1 MLEKIRSLL
10 QQGEG
15 LKIEFKEAQGG
26 MPKSVY
32 ETVCAFSNTQGGEIL
47 LGVKDNGDVVGIA
60 PHQISQLKKDFANT
74 INNPAKNHPPLYLSI
89 EPIVF
94 EEKHILYINVP
105 ESAEVHRCC
114 NKIFV
119 RNEDGDY
126 DITSQQAQVAALYL
140 RKQTSY
146 SENQIFKYARLDDL
160 RQDLIAKARKMAV
173 IRDANHPWKE
183 LDDFEL
189 LKSAS
194 LYKRDVQ
201 TGEEGITLA
210 GLLLLGKDE
219 VIASVLPHFKTD
231 LIMRVKDIGRYD
243 DRDDVRTNLIDSYDR
258 IMAFVSKH
266 LPSPFYLEGTT
277 RLDIRNIIFR
287 EIAVNLLVHREYT
300 NHYPAK
306 LVIEKDR
313 IFTENGNKP
322 YIHGN
327 INPEMNTPYPKNPTI
342 ARFFKEIGLADE
354 LGSGVRKITQYAEAY
369 AGSQPILTDSDIF
382 RLEWKTNLFQDMK
395 SQEQDSSITVTDK
408 ASEQVSE
415 QASEQASRQ
424 VSGQVSEQALQII
437 TFCETPKSL
446 SEIMTFSQY
455 KSRGYFVD
463 RVLQPLINQGLIERT
478 FPNIPK
484 HPNQKY
490 KTKK

>member
-1 MLEKIRSLL
+1 MLEKIRNLL

-47 LGVKDNGDVVGIA
+47 LGVRDNGEVIGIA
-60 PHQISQLKKDFANT
+60 PNQICQLKKDFANT

-89 EPIVF
+89 EPVVF
-94 EEKHILYINVP
+94 EGKHILYINVP

-160 RQDLIAKARKMAV
+160 REDLIAKARKMAV

-183 LDDFEL
+183 LDDLEL

-219 VIASVLPHFKTD
+219 IIASVLPHFKTD
-231 LIMRVKDIGRYD
+231 LIIRVKDSSRYD

-258 IMAFVSKH
+258 IMAFVAKH
-266 LPSPFYLEGTT
+266 LPSPFYLEGTA
-277 RLDIRNIIFR
+277 RIDIRNIIFR

-306 LVIEKDR
+306 LVIEKER

-369 AGSQPILTDSDIF
+369 AGSQPVLTDSDIF
-382 RLEWKTNLFQDMK
+382 RLDWKTNLFQDVK
-395 SQEQDSSITVTDK
+395 SQEQDTIIMVSK
-408 ASEQVSE
+408 QASE
-415 QASEQASRQ
+415 QASEQALR
-424 VSGQVSEQALQII
+424 II
-437 TFCETPKSL
+437 AFCETPKSL

-455 KSRGYFVD
+455 KSRGYFMNK
-463 RVLQPLINQGLIERT
+463 VLKPLI
-478 FPNIPK
+478 
-484 HPNQKY
+484 
-490 KTKK
+490 

>member
-15 LKIEFKEAQGG
+15 LKIEFEEAQGG

-47 LGVKDNGDVVGIA
+47 LGVRDNGEVIGIA
-60 PHQISQLKKDFANT
+60 PNQICQLKKDFANT
-74 INNPAKNHPPLYLSI
+74 INNPAKNYPPLYLSI
-89 EPIVF
+89 EPVVF
-94 EEKHILYINVP
+94 EGKHILYINVP

-114 NKIFV
+114 NKIFM

-126 DITSQQAQVAALYL
+126 DITTQQAQVAALYL

-160 RQDLIAKARKMAV
+160 
-173 IRDANHPWKE
+173 
-183 LDDFEL
+183 EL

-194 LYKRDVQ
+194 LYKRDIQ

-219 VIASVLPHFKTD
+219 TIASVLPHFKTD
-231 LIMRVKDIGRYD
+231 LIIRVKDSVRYD

-258 IMAFVSKH
+258 IMAFVAKH
-266 LPSPFYLEGTT
+266 LPSPFYLEGTA
-277 RLDIRNIIFR
+277 RIEIRNIIFR

-306 LVIEKDR
+306 LVIEKER

-369 AGSQPILTDSDIF
+369 AGSQPVLTDSDIF
-382 RLEWKTNLFQDMK
+382 RLDWKTNLFQDMK
-395 SQEQDSSITVTDK
+395 SQEQDTIIMVSDK
-408 ASEQVSE
+408 ASDK
-415 QASEQASRQ
+415 
-424 VSGQVSEQALQII
+424 ALIVLE
-437 TFCETPKSL
+437 FCKIPRTL
-446 SEIMTFSQY
+446 IEIMDET
-455 KSRGYFVD
+455 GYSSKAYFLKTI
-463 RVLQPLINQGLIERT
+463 LQPLIDEGRIERM
-478 FPNIPK
+478 FPNAPK
-484 HPNQKY
+484 HPQQKY
-490 KTKK
+490 KTAGKYKE